1 MKLGILY
8 KKCYS
13 IDQNSVYSIT
23 KVWLVLIATDS
34 MQTTF
39 INPKEQD
46 TCQGHALEAHKVRLL
61 HIAVPQCP

>member
-1 MKLGILY
+1 MKLGILN

-13 IDQNSVYSIT
+13 IDQNSVPSIT

-34 MQTTF
+34 VQTSF

-46 TCQGHALEAHKVRLL
+46 TRQDHALEEHKVCLL
-61 HIAVPQCP
+61 HTAVPQCP

>member
-8 KKCYS
+8 TKCYS
-13 IDQNSVYSIT
+13 IDQNSVPSIT

-34 MQTTF
+34 VQMTF

-46 TCQGHALEAHKVRLL
+46 TCQGHALEVHKVRLFYT
-61 HIAVPQCP
+61 AVPQCP